1 MYINVKTKKFNFAW
15 LVYIGCFLVAFTAI
29 GLINNERSLYLQPA
43 ADGLGVSRMTISLA
57 YFVGNIINFFIS
69 TMYGKLNKRFGIRK
83 LMLFGLACMVIGNFL
98 FVISP
103 VYIGYF
109 FGEVFIG
116 IGFGCATMTTISL
129 FVRNWFGNYH
139 GTLLGVIYMAT
150 GLGTVCFTTL
160 IGNLITNYGY
170 RYGFMFHMAALAV
183 TTVIGFFVFFA
194 EPKDRGAER
203 LFLGKN
209 KGPETNEAEAVEA
222 VGLTMAEARKKPVFY
237 IVLILTFVTGFGIM
251 CVQGTYAAFMDADIG
266 FGTVFAASIVSV
278 VFTFNCIFKIPVGI
292 VADKFG
298 VVTSLVICCVSMG
311 IASVALTF
319 LTPQTQWLAYLFAFG
334 LGTGNIMVTVSFP
347 LVAPRVF
354 GTKDVAAMTAIVMGC
369 INLGA
374 ACGGFFPNLL
384 FQVIGTYRP
393 IYITMI
399 AVFIICLI
407 GMIVFIRPAYSKEA
421 GAAAK

>member
-1 MYINVKTKKFNFAW
+1 MVKKKFSFAW

-57 YFVGNIINFFIS
+57 YFVGNIINFCIA

-83 LMLFGLACMVIGNFL
+83 LMLFGLICMVLGNFL

-170 RYGFMFHMAALAV
+170 RYGFLFHMAALAV

-194 EPKDRGAER
+194 EPKDKGQEK
-203 LFLGKN
+203 LYLGKAKSTDN
-209 KGPETNEAEAVEA
+209 ADKNSSEA
-222 VGLTMAEARKKPVFY
+222 VGLTMAEARKRPVFY
-237 IVLILTFVTGFGIM
+237 IIMILTFVTGFGIM
-251 CVQGTYAAFMDADIG
+251 CMQGTYAAFLDADIG

-298 VVTSLVICCVSMG
+298 VVTSLVICCFSMCLS
-311 IASVALTF
+311 AVALSF
-319 LTPQTQWLAYLFAFG
+319 LTPDTRWLAYLFAFG

-354 GTKDVAAMTAIVMGC
+354 GTKDVAALTAIVMGC

-399 AVFIICLI
+399 VVFIICLA
-407 GMIVFIRPAYSKEA
+407 GMIIFIRPAYDRET
-421 GAAAK
+421 GANAE